1 MPQASHQQ
9 PPESSAVSK
18 LIDSSGA
25 KSASEALTLEI
36 LHNLRY
42 QHDWTDLQLHVIHLN
57 GGPWGSSSDND
68 DEDTTPPAAGCTMV
82 NLESDS
88 YFSPHYQHQHQ
99 QGRSP
104 SHSPTRSEYA
114 TTTTTTIPSS
124 TGTATTT
131 STPNYESSSNVIRLI
146 SGLPPRH
153 SYIHPD
159 LQLHLLKHS
168 IPETSLPVQR
178 EFVLPLSTAEK
189 WTLSRF
195 CAAFDALSERER
207 IVVAAAAATGGVA
220 AVAPHLAGA
229 TPGGGGTRVNGN
241 ANRSATS
248 TATRAR
254 APYEHKDQKRVLLG
268 MRARE
273 GGGGDGTVVYYIMQE
288 GEVKPRQNG

>member
-1 MPQASHQQ
+1 MPQASYQQ
-9 PPESSAVSK
+9 PPEPSAVSN

-25 KSASEALTLEI
+25 KSASEALSLEI

-42 QHDWTDLQLHVIHLN
+42 QHDWTDLRLHVIHPN
-57 GGPWGSSSDND
+57 GGPWGSSRDSDD
-68 DEDTTPPAAGCTMV
+68 DTTPPAGCTMV
-82 NLESDS
+82 NLEGDS
-88 YFSPHYQHQHQ
+88 YFSQHYQQQQLEQQQ

-104 SHSPTRSEYA
+104 SHSPTRSGSAATA
-114 TTTTTTIPSS
+114 TTTT
-124 TGTATTT
+124 
-131 STPNYESSSNVIRLI
+131 PNHESSSDVIRLI

-195 CAAFDALSERER
+195 CAVFDALSERER
-207 IVVAAAAATGGVA
+207 IVVGAGAGAGAGVTITPSTAATA
-220 AVAPHLAGA
+220 
-229 TPGGGGTRVNGN
+229 GGGTRANGS
-241 ANRSATS
+241 ANRPATV
-248 TATRAR
+248 TRPR